1 MAAVQVK
8 SKELKLSRQH
18 IPRPRHWLL
27 PLLCS
32 LAGLACAQPASK
44 VTLPAVTPEYFGL
57 VFNEVDGTKPWP
69 SITFGSWRM
78 WDARVTWPNLEPKRG
93 EWNFALLDRM
103 VSDAEAHK
111 TKILLVLA
119 HSPQWASARPA
130 ERGGYGLGLAAEPN
144 DLQDWTTYVQTVTK
158 RYKGRIEAYQVWNE
172 PSDKSHFTGTV
183 QNLVDLTCSAFRV
196 IRESDPS
203 AKIVSAGTA
212 GGGYHIDYQEKFLAA
227 GGAKCIDVLAH
238 HFYVPRF
245 GPEAM
250 VPLIRQVRE
259 MMRRQG
265 VDNLPLWNTETGW
278 WLANTDATPDAAAV
292 AKGGWR
298 KLDADAEAGAVIQRA
313 LLLARSEGVERF
325 YWYSWVNPYG
335 WALADSQGNAKPATR
350 DWNRAAGEML
360 GHVVRDC
367 RVDKDS
373 STCKVVDSAG
383 KVREIDWVN
392 GDALTAREGAAA
404 TQASKG
410 SRPFAQ

>member
-1 MAAVQVK
+1 MAADRAK
-8 SKELKLSRQH
+8 YKKLSSPGR
-18 IPRPRHWLL
+18 RMATACGWLL
-27 PLLCS
+27 PVLCS
-32 LAGLACAQPASK
+32 MTGLACAQQASRA
-44 VTLPAVTPEYFGL
+44 TLPAVTPEYFGL
-57 VFNEVDGTKPWP
+57 VFSDVDGTKPWP

-78 WDARVTWPNLEPKRG
+78 WDARVTWADLEPKRG
-93 EWNFALLDRM
+93 EWSFALLDRM
-103 VSDAEAHK
+103 VTDAEAHK
-111 TKILLVLA
+111 TKVLLVLA
-119 HSPQWASARPA
+119 HSPKWASARPT

-144 DLQDWTTYVQTVTK
+144 NLQDWVNYVQTVAK
-158 RYKGRIEAYQVWNE
+158 RYKGRIEAYQIWNE

-183 QNLVDLTCSAFRV
+183 QNLVDLTCSAFAA
-196 IRESDPS
+196 IQEADPS
-203 AKIVSAGTA
+203 AKVVSAGSA

-265 VDNLPLWNTETGW
+265 VDKLPLWNTETGW
-278 WLANTDATPDAAAV
+278 WLANTDNTPDAAAV

-335 WALADSQGNAKPATR
+335 WGLTDGQGNAKPAAR
-350 DWNRAAGEML
+350 DWNRATREML
-360 GHVVRDC
+360 GRVVRDC

-373 STCKVVDSAG
+373 STCSVVDSAG
-383 KVREIDWVN
+383 KVREIGWVN